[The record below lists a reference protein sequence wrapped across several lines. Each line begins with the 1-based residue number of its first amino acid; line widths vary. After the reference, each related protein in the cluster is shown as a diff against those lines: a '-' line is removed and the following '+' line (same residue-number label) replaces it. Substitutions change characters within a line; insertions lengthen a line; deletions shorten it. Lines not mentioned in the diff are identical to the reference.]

1 MELLEWW
8 NLIFVL
14 PFLGA
19 LFYLILQASGLVG
32 IGHGGDLDVDAD
44 ADADIDAGVDAGDL
58 DAGHGVEHPHVL
70 FDHGGD
76 DVSGIAKAFS
86 FLGVGKVP
94 LSFIL
99 MSFCFLWGFAGWAAN
114 EILHPVLRSPVLF
127 VWISIAVALAVSLS
141 LTRLLVKGLVR
152 ITPATESY
160 DVGPLELVGRVAQV
174 IYPVTLRS
182 GTARL
187 RDDFGNLRDLACRV
201 SPGEPDIPAGRSVV
215 LLSYDPESGTY
226 RVQADP
232 LDRAA
237 GTPF

>member
-19 LFYLILQASGLVG
+19 LFYLLLQASGLLGVE
-32 IGHGGDLDVDAD
+32 HAGGAD
-44 ADADIDAGVDAGDL
+44 ADADVAADLGAGVDADL
-58 DAGHGVEHPHVL
+58 DAAHGVEHPHIL
-70 FDHGGD
+70 YDHGGD

-99 MSFCFLWGFAGWAAN
+99 MSFCFLWGFAGWASN
-114 EILHPVLRSPVLF
+114 EILQPVLRTPVLF
-127 VWISIAVALAVSLS
+127 VWISIAVALVASLS
-141 LTRLLVKGLVR
+141 LTRLLVRGLVR

-160 DVGPLELVGRVAQV
+160 DVGPLELVGRVAKV
-174 IYPVTLRS
+174 IYPVTPRS

-187 RDDFGNLRDLACRV
+187 RDDFGNLLDLACRV
-201 SPGEPDIPAGRSVV
+201 APGEPEVPAGKSVV
-215 LLSYDPESGTY
+215 LLSYDPEKGIFH
-226 RVQADP
+226 VQADP
-232 LDRAA
+232 LDRMPDKAL
-237 GTPF
+237 